1 MDLRRG
7 SRTGYGPKGPEKT
20 REKNEERGQDVKYV
34 ISNDNFHIY
43 YPIYFPQNLTVC
55 KVNVNMS
62 AAKNCLQIDLIRKR
76 MTI

>member
-20 REKNEERGQDVKYV
+20 REKNEERGQDVKCV
-34 ISNDNFHIY
+34 ILNDNFNIY
-43 YPIYFPQNLTVC
+43 YPIYANVC